1 MDYKIVWSDRSLSNL
16 KEIVQF
22 IAEDNA
28 LAAERMGN
36 TIIKRASFLAQF
48 PQLGAVFSGLRRD
61 DVREIAAPPY
71 RIIYQVLESKKMIS
85 ILTVWHGARQE
96 PEIQ

>member
-1 MDYKIVWSDRSLSNL
+1 MDYKVVWSDRSLSNL

-22 IAEDNA
+22 IAEDNPF
-28 LAAERMGN
+28 AAERLGN
-36 TIIKRASFLAQF
+36 TIIKRASLLAQF
-48 PQLGAVFSGLRRD
+48 PKLGSVFAGLRRD

-71 RIIYQVLESKKMIS
+71 RIIYQILESQKIIS
-85 ILTVWHGARQE
+85 IVTVWHGARKE